1 MNAVLEGNFSMDLH
15 ELPSAQPKVGVFVSS
30 TFTDTK
36 AERNILMRGK
46 LSPPSFLA
54 SIGPLHLG
62 LYMANMTMRP
72 GNTEIRLGICPF

>member
-1 MNAVLEGNFSMDLH
+1 MDLH

-46 LSPPSFLA
+46 LFPPSFLA
-54 SIGPLHLG
+54 SKGPLHLG
-62 LYMANMTMRP
+62 LRMAKRTLQP
-72 GNTEIRLGICPF
+72 ANT